1 MPPSAQQAQN
11 VAEECVDHFVEKRT
25 TSEFEYYFTRNDIA
39 KIKRDKNGTT
49 TTFTV
54 TSLPGAW
61 FVQDSAARAVLAWW
75 TTTGSVQL
83 PGGCDDPG
91 GTVDKNPATM
101 HFRVTLTGT
110 ANGAGREAGEGRF
123 KFVLG

>member
-11 VAEECVDHFVEKRT
+11 VAEECVSHFVDKRT
-25 TSEFEYYFTRNDIA
+25 KSEFEYYFNKTDAA
-39 KIKRDKNGTT
+39 KIRRDKNGTT
-49 TTFTV
+49 TAYTV
-54 TSLPGAW
+54 TSLPATW
-61 FVQDSAARAVLAWW
+61 FVQDSAAKAVLAWW
-75 TTTGSVQL
+75 TGGGAAQL

-91 GTVDKNPATM
+91 GAVDKNPSTM

-110 ANGAGREAGEGRF
+110 ANGAGPHEGTGKF